1 MASGVESELKGL
13 SIEPLKLSHGVCK
26 NMVEWH
32 EQLNGID
39 FKPDFEYKLVK
50 TMVFK
55 PKAPKSETAP
65 LIALIALEDSQ
76 TSSATVCK
84 AVNVKEARLA
94 NEDAVKSAL
103 SVSTADVSPFSI
115 TSENSSALKVVLDKS
130 LLDYHGKLGVHPNDS
145 THTIFISQ
153 KDLQDY
159 LLKTNVE
166 VIEVDFTSDVYA
178 SGSAGAAKPEAK
190 KTAATQKPSA
200 EIEGAALIGITVHKE
215 IDFSGWYQQ
224 VLTKGDMLDY
234 YDVSGCYILKPWSYT
249 IWEQIQNLF
258 GCYLEWFDARIK
270 EIGVENC
277 YFPMFVSSK
286 VLEREKDHIEG
297 FAPEVAWVTKAGSA
311 DLDEPI
317 AIRPTSETVMYPYY
331 AKWIRSHRDLPLR
344 LNQWNSVVRWEFK
357 HPQPFLRTREFLW
370 QEGHTAHLTFEDAN
384 SEVLQI
390 LDFYAGV
397 YEQLL
402 AVPVIKGKKT
412 DKERFAGGLFT
423 TTCEGYIPATG
434 RGIQGATSHCLGQN
448 FSKMFGITV
457 EDPFAKEGEGK
468 EKLFVWQNSWG
479 LSTRVIGVMVMI
491 HGDNKG
497 LVLPPRVAGHQVVIV
512 PCGITTKTSH
522 ANKDSLYKDITK
534 FAAQLTEAG
543 IRVKADLRDS
553 YSPGYKFNDWELK
566 GVPLRLE
573 YGPQDAK
580 KGQVLSARRDSGE
593 KSPISLNNLVPSV
606 NKLLETI
613 QNDLYQ
619 KAKHSF
625 DSNIQKIDKWD
636 DFVPALNQK
645 KLVLM
650 PFCLEEACEDDIK
663 ERSKRT
669 DSGEAEDAKA
679 PSMGAKSLC
688 RPFDQPTGLIPGRTK
703 CLACEKDA
711 KEFTLFG
718 RSY

>member
-1 MASGVESELKGL
+1 
-13 SIEPLKLSHGVCK
+13 
-26 NMVEWH
+26 
-32 EQLNGID
+32 
-39 FKPDFEYKLVK
+39 
-50 TMVFK
+50 MVFK
-55 PKAPKSETAP
+55 PKAPKSDPAS
-65 LIALIALEDSQ
+65 LIVLLALEDSQ
-76 TSSATVCK
+76 TPSASVCK

-94 NEDAVKSAL
+94 NEEAVSSAL

-115 TSENSSALKVVLDKS
+115 TKSNASTVKVVLDKL
-130 LLDYHGKLGVHPNDS
+130 LLDYPGRLGVHPNDS
-145 THTIFISQ
+145 AQTFFVYWRE
-153 KDLQDY
+153 LQDY
-159 LLKTNVE
+159 LLGTEVE
-166 VIEVDFTSDVYA
+166 IVEVDFTSDIYLP
-178 SGSAGAAKPEAK
+178 SSTGTAKPEVK
-190 KTAATQKPSA
+190 KAAPQKQS
-200 EIEGAALIGITVHKE
+200 EKIEGAHLIGITVDKE
-215 IDFSGWYQQ
+215 VDFSGWYQQ

-249 IWEQIQNLF
+249 IWEHIQK
-258 GCYLEWFDARIK
+258 WFDAKIK
-270 EIGVENC
+270 GIGVENC

-297 FAPEVAWVTKAGSA
+297 FAPEVAWVTKAGNT
-311 DLDEPI
+311 DLEEPI

-370 QEGHTAHLTFEDAN
+370 QEGHTAHLTFEAADG
-384 SEVLQI
+384 EVLQI

-423 TTCEGYIPATG
+423 TTCEGYIPTTG

-457 EDPFAKEGEGK
+457 EDPSTKEGEER

-512 PCGITTKTSH
+512 PCGITAKTTG
-522 ANKDSLYKDITK
+522 YKDTLYEDIK
-534 FAAQLTEAG
+534 KIAAQLTEAG
-543 IRVKADLRDS
+543 IRVKADLRDG

-580 KGQVLSARRDSGE
+580 KQQVLAARRDTGE
-593 KSPISLNNLVPSV
+593 KSPLSLPGLVESV
-606 NKLLETI
+606 QGLLDKI

-619 KAKHSF
+619 KAKLSF
-625 DSNIQKIDKWD
+625 DANIEKISDWGS
-636 DFVPALNQK
+636 FVPALNRK
-645 KLVLM
+645 KVILM
-650 PFCLEEACEDDIK
+650 PFCLEESCEDDIK

-669 DSGEAEDAKA
+669 EGGEAEDAKA

-688 RPFDQPTGLIPGRTK
+688 RPFDQPEGLILGVTK
-703 CLACEKDA
+703 CVACGKDA
-711 KEFTLFG
+711 KEYCLFG

>member
-1 MASGVESELKGL
+1 MASDLQSRLEAL
-13 SIEPLKLSHGVCK
+13 SINPTVVSHGPCK
-26 NMVEWH
+26 NVAEWH
-32 EQLNGID
+32 AQLDSVLPQPG
-39 FKPDFEYKLVK
+39 FEFKLVK

-55 PKAPKSETAP
+55 PKAPKSETTP
-65 LIALIALEDSQ
+65 LIVLIALEDSQ
-76 TSSATVCK
+76 TPSSTVCK

-94 NEDAVKSAL
+94 SEDVVNSTL
-103 SVSTADVSPFSI
+103 SIPTTDVSPFSI
-115 TSENSSALKVVLDKS
+115 TKENSSAVKVVLDKA
-130 LLDYHGKLGVHPNDS
+130 LLDYSGKLGVHPNDS
-145 THTIFISQ
+145 AKTFFLAQ
-153 KDLQDY
+153 KDIQQY
-159 LLKTNVE
+159 LLGTE
-166 VIEVDFTSDVYA
+166 TEIDEVDFTSELYQT
-178 SGSAGAAKPEAK
+178 SGPSTIGKSETK
-190 KTAATQKPSA
+190 KAVPPPLQNEK
-200 EIEGAALIGITVHKE
+200 IEGAALIGITVKKE
-215 IDFSGWYQQ
+215 LDFPGWYQQ

-249 IWEQIQNLF
+249 IWEQIQK
-258 GCYLEWFDARIK
+258 WFDAKIK
-270 EIGVENC
+270 GIGVENC

-297 FAPEVAWVTKAGSA
+297 FAPEVAWVTKAGST

-370 QEGHTAHLTFEDAN
+370 QEGHTAHLTFKDAN
-384 SEVLQI
+384 EEVLQI

-397 YEQLL
+397 YEELL

-423 TTCEGYIPATG
+423 TTCEGYIPTTG

-457 EDPFAKEGEGK
+457 EDPFSKEGEDK

-491 HGDNKG
+491 HGDQKG

-512 PCGITTKTSH
+512 PCGITTKTSES
-522 ANKDSLYKDITK
+522 NRDMLYDDIK
-534 FAAQLTEAG
+534 KIAARLTEAG

-580 KGQVLSARRDSGE
+580 KGQVLGARRDTGQ
-593 KSPISLNNLVPSV
+593 KAAISLDKLTDSV
-606 NKLLETI
+606 QSLLDAI
-613 QNDLYQ
+613 QTDLYK
-619 KAKHSF
+619 KAKESF
-625 DSNIQKIDKWD
+625 DSNIETIKNWEE
-636 DFVPALNQK
+636 FVPALNQK
-645 KLVLM
+645 KVIQM
-650 PFCLEEACEDDIK
+650 PFCLEESCEDDIK

-669 DSGEAEDAKA
+669 DTSEAEDAKA

-688 RPFDQPTGLIPGRTK
+688 RPFNQPSGLVLGETK
-703 CLACEKDA
+703 CLACGKDA
-711 KEFTLFG
+711 KEYCLFG

>member
-1 MASGVESELKGL
+1 MATGIESELNAL
-13 SIEPLKLSHGVCK
+13 SIESLSFPHEKCK
-26 NMVEWH
+26 NIAEWH
-32 EQLNGID
+32 TQLDSLNP
-39 FKPDFEYKLVK
+39 KPEFDYKLVK

-65 LIALIALEDSQ
+65 LIVLIALEDSQ
-76 TSSATVCK
+76 TSSATICK
-84 AVNVKEARLA
+84 AVSVKEARLA
-94 NEDAVKSAL
+94 NEDAVTGAL
-103 SVSTADVSPFSI
+103 SVSTANVSPFSI
-115 TSENSSALKVVLDKS
+115 TSANAAAVKVVLDKS
-130 LLDYHGKLGVHPNDS
+130 LLDYTGKLGVHPNDS
-145 THTIFISQ
+145 AQTIFLSQ
-153 KDLQDY
+153 LDLQKY
-159 LLKTNVE
+159 LLKTEVE
-166 VIEVDFTSDVYA
+166 ILEVDFKSEVYSATSSSA
-178 SGSAGAAKPEAK
+178 AGGSKSDAKGTPVQ
-190 KTAATQKPSA
+190 QKQS
-200 EIEGAALIGITVHKE
+200 EKIEGAALIGITVDKE
-215 IDFSGWYQQ
+215 IDFPGWYQQ

-249 IWEQIQNLF
+249 VWERIQK
-258 GCYLEWFDARIK
+258 WFDAKIK
-270 EIGVENC
+270 GIGVENC

-297 FAPEVAWVTKAGSA
+297 FAPEVAWVTRAGSA
-311 DLDEPI
+311 ELDEPI

-370 QEGHTAHLTFEDAN
+370 QEGHTAHLTFDGAN
-384 SEVLQI
+384 QEVLQI

-423 TTCEGYIPATG
+423 TTCEGYIPTTG

-457 EDPFAKEGEGK
+457 EDPSAKEGEEK
-468 EKLFVWQNSWG
+468 EKIFVWQNSWG

-512 PCGITTKTSH
+512 PCGITTKTSDSNREVLYRDITDI
-522 ANKDSLYKDITK
+522 ANK
-534 FAAQLTEAG
+534 LTDAG

-580 KGQVLSARRDSGE
+580 KRQVLSARRDTGD
-593 KSPISLNNLVPSV
+593 KAPISLDNLVESV
-606 NKLLETI
+606 QKLLEAI
-613 QNDLYQ
+613 QLDMYQ
-619 KAKHSF
+619 KAKQSF
-625 DSNIQKIDKWD
+625 DANIETITDWS
-636 DFVPALNQK
+636 DFVPALNK
-645 KLVLM
+645 KKVILM
-650 PFCLEEACEDDIK
+650 PFCLEESCEDDIK

-669 DSGEAEDAKA
+669 ELGEAEDAKA

-688 RPFDQPTGLIPGRTK
+688 RPFDQPKGIVLGHTK
-703 CLACEKDA
+703 CLACGKDA
-711 KEFTLFG
+711 KEYCLFG

>member
-1 MASGVESELKGL
+1 
-13 SIEPLKLSHGVCK
+13 
-26 NMVEWH
+26 
-32 EQLNGID
+32 
-39 FKPDFEYKLVK
+39 
-50 TMVFK
+50 
-55 PKAPKSETAP
+55 
-65 LIALIALEDSQ
+65 
-76 TSSATVCK
+76 
-84 AVNVKEARLA
+84 
-94 NEDAVKSAL
+94 
-103 SVSTADVSPFSI
+103 
-115 TSENSSALKVVLDKS
+115 
-130 LLDYHGKLGVHPNDS
+130 
-145 THTIFISQ
+145 
-153 KDLQDY
+153 
-159 LLKTNVE
+159 
-166 VIEVDFTSDVYA
+166 
-178 SGSAGAAKPEAK
+178 
-190 KTAATQKPSA
+190 
-200 EIEGAALIGITVHKE
+200 
-215 IDFSGWYQQ
+215 
-224 VLTKGDMLDY
+224 
-234 YDVSGCYILKPWSYT
+234 
-249 IWEQIQNLF
+249 
-258 GCYLEWFDARIK
+258 
-270 EIGVENC
+270 
-277 YFPMFVSSK
+277 MFVSSK

-297 FAPEVAWVTKAGSA
+297 FAPEVAWVTKAGSTE
-311 DLDEPI
+311 LEEPI

-370 QEGHTAHLTFEDAN
+370 QEGHTAHLTFEGAN
-384 SEVLQI
+384 EEVLQI

-397 YEQLL
+397 YEELL

-423 TTCEGYIPATG
+423 TTCEGYIPTTG

-457 EDPFAKEGEGK
+457 EDPSTKEGEER

-512 PCGITTKTSH
+512 PCGITTKTTDS
-522 ANKDSLYKDITK
+522 NKDILYNDIK
-534 FAAQLTEAG
+534 KIAQELTAAG

-580 KGQVLSARRDSGE
+580 KKQVFSARRDTGE
-593 KSPISLNNLVPSV
+593 KAAIPLANLADSV
-606 NKLLETI
+606 HKLLETI
-613 QNDLYQ
+613 QADLYQ
-619 KAKHSF
+619 KAKTSF
-625 DSNIQKIDKWD
+625 DSNVEIIDHWNK
-636 DFVPALNQK
+636 FVPSLNK
-645 KLVLM
+645 KKVILM

-669 DSGEAEDAKA
+669 ESGEAEDAKA

-688 RPFDQPTGLIPGRTK
+688 RPFNQPEGLVPGVTK
-703 CLACEKDA
+703 CLACGKDA
-711 KEFTLFG
+711 KEYCLFG